1 MTRPTLLTPPTLH
14 DSQRWRGM
22 RVGLFGGTFNP
33 PHAGHIHAS
42 DIAMKY
48 LGLDAIWWLVT
59 PGNPLKNKINL
70 PDLPTRI
77 AHCRQLVTNPRVLVT
92 DLERDLGTVRTYDT
106 VKALQSRFPAT
117 DFIWFS
123 GTDIAYEFHRWYKW
137 RELQSLLPFAFIGR
151 PHQSGQVRQNAFR
164 QNQALHHHYPLRG
177 MRPPLTKGTIYW
189 IFAEPLLDISSSQL
203 RDSSQG
209 NISQFAKN
217 NEKG

>member
-59 PGNPLKNKINL
+59 PGNPLKNKSNL

>member
-59 PGNPLKNKINL
+59 PGNPLKNKSNL

-217 NEKG
+217 DEKG